1 MMYQKWISVVNMT
14 DIPVFSGKT
23 RANKIFNIAI
33 VASTFNSMVTE
44 SLIRGAVDVLAQ
56 NGIGAPNA
64 EIYKVPGAFEIP
76 LTCKRIFSGK
86 NVDGIIAL
94 GAVIRGETPH
104 FDFVAGE
111 CASGIARVSLEFGKP
126 ISFGILT
133 TENVE
138 QALNRAGLKY
148 GNKGSDAANALLQQ
162 LHLYNEASI

>member
-1 MMYQKWISVVNMT
+1 
-14 DIPVFSGKT
+14 
-23 RANKIFNIAI
+23 
-33 VASTFNSMVTE
+33 MVTE